1 MGSTR
6 RWGGMEFRS
15 VYDQVSRW
23 VGWAGWVAVVIGALY
38 VNAVHPFIDQ
48 GLIVL
53 VWPIVAGITVRPL
66 IRLCWPVLVLSG
78 AGVAAYAPAG
88 AFALALARK
97 LL

>member
-1 MGSTR
+1 
-6 RWGGMEFRS
+6 MEFRS